1 MGSERQ
7 TDIPAETKV
16 SDRGAANTREFE
28 QAGSNMYAD
37 AYAGLSVASA
47 KTKTSS
53 PDRLGACGPDDAN
66 DVAKALDD
74 QREFEASLMLRSC
87 LYQSIKFN
95 GLPVDYR
102 SFAES
107 VSALETKGD
116 GYDLNLKYTF
126 DLKTGAL
133 YLNDTAI
140 K

>member
-1 MGSERQ
+1 MQSEKQ
-7 TDIPAETKV
+7 SDVPAEIKV
-16 SDRGAANTREFE
+16 NDKVAANAKEFE

-37 AYAGLSVASA
+37 AYAELSVTSA

-74 QREFEASLMLRSC
+74 HRWYEASLSLRSC
-87 LYQSIKFN
+87 LYQSIKFD
-95 GLPVDYR
+95 GRPVDYR

-116 GYDLNLKYTF
+116 GYDLSLKYAF
-126 DLKTGAL
+126 DLKSGAL
-133 YLNDTAI
+133 NLYDAAI
-140 K
+140 E

>member
-16 SDRGAANTREFE
+16 SDMGAADTREFE

-47 KTKTSS
+47 KTKTSA

-87 LYQSIKFN
+87 LYQSMKFN
-95 GLPVDYR
+95 GRPVDYR

-126 DLKTGAL
+126 DLKSGAL
-133 YLNDTAI
+133 YLSDTAI

>member
-1 MGSERQ
+1 MQSERQ
-7 TDIPAETKV
+7 ADIPAEIKV
-16 SDRGAANTREFE
+16 SGRVAENAKEFE
-28 QAGSNMYAD
+28 QAGSIMYAD
-37 AYAGLSVASA
+37 AYAGLSVA

-74 QREFEASLMLRSC
+74 GREFEASLLLRSC

-95 GLPVDYR
+95 GRPVDYR
-102 SFAES
+102 TFAES
-107 VSALETKGD
+107 VSALEAKGD

-126 DLKTGAL
+126 DLKSGAI